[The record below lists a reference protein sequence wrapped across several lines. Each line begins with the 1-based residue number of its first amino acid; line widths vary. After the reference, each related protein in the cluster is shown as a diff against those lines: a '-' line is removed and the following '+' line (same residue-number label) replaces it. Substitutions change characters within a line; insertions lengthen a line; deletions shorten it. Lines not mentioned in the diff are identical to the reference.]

1 MKKIMLTIL
10 ICCSANLLFAQDFNE
25 EKTTLTNFLKR
36 MYNNAPFEGV
46 KVVEDYDNKYFIS
59 VVSLDKAKYPS
70 SSTMIRVAQVKAR
83 QQASAFFNG
92 STISSDLV
100 IRTTET
106 KTKDSTTTVTE
117 MIESIKENS
126 VGFVEGMEL
135 LCNFEGNQENQIA
148 FIYMRELNSKNE

>member
-1 MKKIMLTIL
+1 M
-10 ICCSANLLFAQDFNE
+10 CCLANLIFAQDFNE

-36 MYNNAPFEGV
+36 MYNSSPFEGV
-46 KVVEDYDNKYFIS
+46 KVVEDYDNNYFIS
-59 VVSLDKAKYPS
+59 VVSLEKAKYPS

-83 QQASAFFNG
+83 QQASTFFNG

-100 IRTTET
+100 IRTSET
-106 KTKDSTTTVTE
+106 KTKDTTTTVTE

-135 LCNFEGNQENQIA
+135 LSNFPIEEDKRMV
-148 FIYMRELNSKNE
+148 FIYFRLLEK